1 MASTTEEVAL
11 AVLKT
16 IFEGDGATEQMRD
29 FNPTLDQFE
38 KSTDNIEGGKDIVFP
53 IQNQFQ
59 QGLGARTDTQ
69 ELPSPGRANYTAC
82 QFPLKKLAFSVQIT
96 TSAWMKSKA
105 KGKAAFVDLV
115 GEAGTDVKGGLK
127 RDLNGQLYRDGT
139 GLLTTT
145 NGAIVGPDTSVV
157 ITLTAIKWFYE
168 GMLLDIYAPG
178 ASVPYMTNVEVTG
191 VDILNLQITVASI
204 DDNIPTAYE
213 LYRAGNKD
221 NEIMGLSGFVNDAG
235 GPATMQGITVS
246 TNVTWRANDLDNGG
260 TTRNIERNLIEQAI
274 RAGMGVDQT
283 RPDTILSGLIQA
295 RKYAM
300 MLVIKDEYE
309 KSEKGGRI
317 TLDYGYEKL
326 KMGNVALTEDP
337 DCPDDRIYFLHK
349 KDLKIWQ
356 LGNPD
361 FVYSPDAKFAWYRIP
376 GMPFYRADG
385 EWFLQFG
392 GKRRNNQ
399 TVLRDLDATS

>member
-1 MASTTEEVAL
+1 MAATTEAVAL
-11 AVLKT
+11 AVLKNL
-16 IFEGDGATEQMRD
+16 FEGDGATEQQRD

-38 KSTDNIEGGKDIVFP
+38 KSTDDIEGGKDIIFP
-53 IQNQFQ
+53 LQNQFQ

-69 ELPSPGRANYTAC
+69 ELPTPGRANYTAC

-105 KGKAAFVDLV
+105 KGVASFVDLV
-115 GEAGTDVKGGLK
+115 GAAGSDVKGGLR

-139 GLLTTT
+139 GLLSTV
-145 NGAIVGPDTSVV
+145 NGAITGPDVNVV
-157 ITLTAIKWFYE
+157 VTLDTIKWFFE
-168 GMLLDIYAPG
+168 GMLLDIYAAG
-178 ASVPYMTNVEVTG
+178 GTVPVQTEVEVTG
-191 VDILNLQITVASI
+191 VDVLNLQITLAAI
-204 DDNIPTAYE
+204 DATIADGSE
-213 LYRAGNKD
+213 LYRSGNKD
-221 NEIMGLSGFVNDAG
+221 NEIMGLSGFVSDTS
-235 GPATMQGITVS
+235 GPATMQGITVAD
-246 TNVTWRANDLDNGG
+246 NVTWRANDLDNGG
-260 TTRNIERNLIEQAI
+260 TARDLERNLIEQAV

-283 RPDTILSGLIQA
+283 RPDCILSGLVQA

-309 KSEKGGRI
+309 KSDKGGRI

-326 KMGNVALTEDP
+326 KMGNIPLTEDP

-356 LGNPD
+356 LGKPD

-399 TVLRDLDATS
+399 TVLRDLVTTG